1 METFIFEKYVRYTFT
16 IYPVAIIASVGVFV
30 GAEESSKLTDNDV
43 INGELPIMYY
53 RLSFIN
59 FPHAHVRC

>member
-30 GAEESSKLTDNDV
+30 GGEESSKLTDNDV
-43 INGELPIMYY
+43 INGELPITYM
-53 RLSFIN
+53 F
-59 FPHAHVRC
+59 HVL